1 MRAPGQVSALFESA
15 PCASHWA
22 DPASPGADVSGPGA
36 DVGNSSADVGEH
48 TALRA
53 ASCAF
58 PPPTLPLHEDVAT
71 FTVGFFR

>member
-22 DPASPGADVSGPGA
+22 DPASPGADVGGP
-36 DVGNSSADVGEH
+36 SADVGDISAACEH

-58 PPPTLPLHEDVAT
+58 PPLTLPPHEDVAT